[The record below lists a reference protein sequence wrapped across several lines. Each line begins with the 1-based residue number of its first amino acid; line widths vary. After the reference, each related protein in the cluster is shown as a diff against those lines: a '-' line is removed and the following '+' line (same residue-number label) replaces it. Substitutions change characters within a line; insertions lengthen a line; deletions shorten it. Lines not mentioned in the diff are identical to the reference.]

1 MLSLNAWR
9 ASGVQTDRGE
19 VGNLWDP
26 KCVCENSYFNLNL
39 HPAEPPT
46 PPPPCTHTHCS
57 FHSFSFLFTIHSFS
71 VHHLSVSFHRS
82 HIQVLCYRTPWG
94 LTHCLTL
101 LNAFCVRRVANASYF
116 PMKWPFNSSPGHTGS
131 MWRLLTLWSLASECW
146 RTWKLTLLRR
156 EFASSVKNNI
166 WFNSFLCEGE
176 VQNIWWPHNNMIFT
190 AMCCLWSIRLS
201 HYSNS
206 WLRFRE
212 HKIRTIIYG
221 RLKNVL
227 VFFGKW
233 IIMKLQVGCGEIY
246 ELITLHDT
254 IQL

>member
-1 MLSLNAWR
+1 M
-9 ASGVQTDRGE
+9 
-19 VGNLWDP
+19 
-26 KCVCENSYFNLNL
+26 
-39 HPAEPPT
+39 
-46 PPPPCTHTHCS
+46 
-57 FHSFSFLFTIHSFS
+57 
-71 VHHLSVSFHRS
+71 
-82 HIQVLCYRTPWG
+82 LCYRTPWG

-212 HKIRTIIYG
+212 HKIRTIIVSHHLWTFEKCACFFWQMNYNETAG
-221 RLKNVL
+221 GMWRNIWIDYTTRYDTTLGYFWYFKKNL
-227 VFFGKW
+227 NYH
-233 IIMKLQVGCGEIY
+233 QR
-246 ELITLHDT
+246 
-254 IQL
+254 Q